1 MSVRSTLRTWR
12 SSPEKFHGRE
22 AVSPE
27 GQGPVFIPA
36 SANGQDFVAQIS
48 SLKARLI
55 RQFDPAPATLHGA
68 RVLSD
73 AFAGLQKL
81 MLPDRWQAL
90 ALAAL
95 RTGKDVIVD
104 APTGAGKTYVFERWA
119 EQTNFSR
126 RALFT
131 VPTRALA
138 NDKFA
143 EWRARDWNVGIM
155 TGDLCVNPGA
165 PLVVA
170 TLEAVQGHIM
180 RDPAATDP
188 GRDPGEQPF
197 QLLVVDEYQW
207 LADAHRGNHYEGV
220 LLSAP
225 RRLQLLLLSG
235 AVANPDEVAGWLG
248 RLGREAV
255 VIQHRE
261 RPVQLEE
268 IEVDELVH
276 GLPRCIE
283 SFWARRV
290 AGALR
295 EGMGPVLVFA
305 PHRRDAERLARQFAR
320 ELPLAEPL
328 TLTPEQEQLCGPAL
342 ARLIRARVAYHHS
355 GLSYGQRA
363 GIIEPLAKAGQLRA
377 VVATLGLSAGIN
389 FSLRSVLITAN
400 SYRHDH
406 LEHEILPHELL
417 QMIGR
422 AGRRGLDDAGYVLVS
437 SSTPRMRRAEPL
449 RLKRAPA
456 LPWAFFLRQLR
467 AGRDAGELAMTE
479 ASRFFTTERIPLGLD
494 PGTSLPADTLPCD
507 EHTDTGRA
515 RLVRRERN
523 PFAGCRTCVHR
534 AACLAIPPQPTLL
547 WQWQR
552 TGVLDRRLQLT
563 VRGEIVSFFLGP
575 EGLGLAAALEDRRY
589 PLDDLLFDAA
599 NLSAGARFSG
609 TNPRRLGR
617 LAAAC
622 ERAYRRQTIDG
633 WLHEGV
639 PVQYGSGASES
650 IRALVAEGARARE
663 IIDGL
668 ETAGRGDLD
677 RLLTEWRS
685 LLRQVA
691 AAGPLV
697 GDGAPMTG
705 RDQFI
710 AERWDDFRALA
721 REWLKQGR
729 METLPDLPPLTMDQR
744 RVVNHSVLRKP
755 RPLPPGRPAAMPSAG
770 AASRSHS
777 GAHT

>member
-1 MSVRSTLRTWR
+1 M
-12 SSPEKFHGRE
+12 
-22 AVSPE
+22 
-27 GQGPVFIPA
+27 
-36 SANGQDFVAQIS
+36 
-48 SLKARLI
+48 
-55 RQFDPAPATLHGA
+55 
-68 RVLSD
+68 LSD

-95 RTGKDVIVD
+95 RAGRDAIVD

-119 EQTNFSR
+119 EQNNFAR

-155 TGDLCVNPGA
+155 TGDLCVNPTA
-165 PLVVA
+165 PIVVA
-170 TLEAVQGHIM
+170 TLEAVQGLVVDEAKGG
-180 RDPAATDP
+180 RPANRGDQ
-188 GRDPGEQPF
+188 GRDPGSAHF
-197 QLLVVDEYQW
+197 QLLVVDEYHW
-207 LADAHRGNHYEGV
+207 LADPHRGNHYEGV

-225 RRLQLLLLSG
+225 RDLQLLLLSG
-235 AVANPDEVAGWLG
+235 AVANPHDVAAWLG
-248 RLGREAV
+248 RLGREAE

-268 IEVDELVH
+268 VEVDDMIH

-283 SFWARRV
+283 GFWSKRI

-295 EGMGPVLVFA
+295 EGLGPVLVFA
-305 PHRRDAERLARQFAR
+305 PHRADAERLARQFAR

-328 TLTPEQEQLCGPAL
+328 TLTPEQEQLCGPQLAKLL
-342 ARLIRARVAYHHS
+342 ARRVAYHHS
-355 GLSYGQRA
+355 GLSYAQRA
-363 GIIEPLAKAGQLRA
+363 GVIEPLAKAGQLRA

-389 FSLRSVLITAN
+389 FSLRSVLITAGGF
-400 SYRHDH
+400 RHDH
-406 LEHEILPHELL
+406 LDREIAPHDLL

-422 AGRRGLDDAGYVLVS
+422 AGRRGLDDVGYVLVS

-449 RLKRAPA
+449 RLKRAVA

-467 AGRDAGELAMTE
+467 AGRDATELAATE
-479 ASRFFTTERIPLGLD
+479 AGRFFTEERVPLGVEQTAAL
-494 PGTSLPADTLPCD
+494 GNRVLPCG
-507 EHTDTGRA
+507 ERTDTGRA

-523 PFAGCRTCVHR
+523 PFTGCRTCPHR
-534 AACLAIPPQPTLL
+534 AACLSLSPTPTLL

-552 TGVLDRRLQLT
+552 TGVLDRRLALT

-575 EGLGLAAALEDRRY
+575 EGLALSAALEDHRY

-599 NLSAGARFSG
+599 NLFAGDRFSG
-609 TNPRRLGR
+609 TNPRRIGR
-617 LAAAC
+617 LVDAC
-622 ERAYRRQTIDG
+622 TRAFRRLSIDG

-639 PVQYGSGASES
+639 PLQYGSGAAES
-650 IRALVAEGARARE
+650 VRAIVAEGARARE
-663 IIDGL
+663 VMDEL
-668 ETAGRGDLD
+668 ETAGRGDID

-691 AAGPLV
+691 NAGRLL
-697 GDGAPMTG
+697 GDGAPMNG
-705 RDQFI
+705 RDHFI

-721 REWLKQGR
+721 REWLHESR
-729 METLPDLPPLTMDQR
+729 ADSLPDLPPLTADQR
-744 RVVNHSVLRKP
+744 RVINHSVLRNP
-755 RPLPPGRPAAMPSAG
+755 RPAPPGRTVAAGTAG
-770 AASRSHS
+770 
-777 GAHT
+777 